1 MSRFGLHSA
10 RAALVS
16 SVVMLAACSKPAP
29 QKTAVVDVYTDLVC
43 PWCFIGMERLDQA
56 AAQSGV
62 KVEIR
67 HHAFLLNPD
76 VPPEGIDVA
85 QHLRELGRDP
95 SQAFAQV
102 EAFARSS
109 DIALDL
115 SKQPRM
121 HSTVFGHALLAAAAT
136 KGTQRA
142 LERDL
147 FRAHFLESKN
157 IADARVLTELAQRHG
172 FTADEVEALLQDA
185 NTQANVRREAQA
197 ASSQGVR
204 GVPFFIFG
212 DGERFSG
219 AQSVEKLRSALEAS
233 AR

>member
-1 MSRFGLHSA
+1 MF
-10 RAALVS
+10 
-16 SVVMLAACSKPAP
+16 AACSRPAAP
-29 QKTAVVDVYTDLVC
+29 EAPVVAQKTAVVDVYTDLVC
-43 PWCFIGMERLDQA
+43 PWCFIGTERLDQA
-56 AAQSGV
+56 IAQSGV
-62 KVEIR
+62 KVELR

-76 VPPEGIDVA
+76 VPPDGIDVA
-85 QHLRELGRDP
+85 QHLRDLGRDP

-102 EAFARSS
+102 EAFAHQSG
-109 DIALDL
+109 IALDL

-121 HSTVFGHALLAAAAT
+121 HSTAFGHALLAAAAA

-147 FRAHFLESKN
+147 FRAHFMESKN
-157 IADARVLTELAQRHG
+157 IADAQVLTELAQRHG
-172 FTADEVEALLQDA
+172 FTADEVETILQDA
-185 NTQANVRREAQA
+185 NAQASVRREAQE

-212 DGERFSG
+212 NGQRFSG
-219 AQSVEKLRSALEAS
+219 AQSVETIRAALEAS